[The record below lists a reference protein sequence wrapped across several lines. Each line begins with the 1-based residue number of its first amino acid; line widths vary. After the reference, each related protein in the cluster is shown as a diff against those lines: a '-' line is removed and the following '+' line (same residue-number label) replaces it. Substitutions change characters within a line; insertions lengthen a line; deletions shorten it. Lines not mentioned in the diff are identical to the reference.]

1 MTPARRWAFLLGG
14 GLLVILLVGGR
25 WVAVES
31 AERAWA
37 ATVSGG
43 SSYLVERDLARLVA
57 GFFLLVGITWGT
69 GNLLLVY
76 RAIGSVQLPRRL
88 GNLEIVE
95 AVPQRVL
102 FAGTIAS
109 GLVYGSLLSLGTG
122 DWWMPAA
129 LAAAAPRFGI
139 ADPLLHRD
147 VGYYVARLP
156 WAERLHG
163 FALVATVSAA
173 LIVAL
178 LYLGMESLRFRRW
191 LPYGSAHARGHL
203 GLLLAALGLTLT
215 WGALLDPAE
224 TVAGWHGAL
233 TRGILAVRLPAA
245 PVVTALAVTATLVS
259 LVWAARE
266 RPRLLVASW
275 GALAG
280 VAVLAYGLLPSALGG
295 AAAPGGARTAADAAL
310 AADEQRFERLAFALD
325 SLAERSPPGFPGPAA
340 ALAALP
346 QWDAARI
353 TTAAARRRELWGPKA
368 VPAVAALALRGPPGG
383 PGPAGSE
390 GGRPGWVVA
399 SRPDLDTLAHV
410 LPLPD
415 WREVHRGAWARSG
428 PPVVAWERD
437 SGLAF
442 VRLATRDSASW
453 FGPGFHEFAVAA
465 PDSWPRLGR
474 AGLPLVGVWRRLAL
488 AWALQSP
495 ELARRETDGLVL
507 LWHRDVRERLERL
520 APFARFEEPTPVIAD
535 DQLWWLAYGY
545 LEAPGFPLGRPLVEE
560 GRAVGYVHA
569 SFVGVVGATTGDTRL
584 FLAPGADSLGGAW
597 ARILAPLIRPA
608 DSLAG
613 ALRAALPY
621 PRRAFRLAAA
631 LVARWRPDSAE
642 WLALPRQPFELAA
655 PALAA
660 APVGPGSLTR
670 WLAQGFATG
679 EGRELAALLAGAV
692 AARGPRLYLWQPRP
706 RLHLPAVL
714 VGSPNETAP
723 GVLRLW
729 SAAES
734 LFSAQPLF
742 AESATAGAPSRL
754 DTLFLTWGGRQ
765 GQGPTAA
772 AALRDLL
779 AAGAARA
786 LADTSLGG
794 RWQAAR
800 QLAAQADAALEA
812 GDVEAFGRYY
822 AQLKELLGVG
832 RRKLAPARGRR

>member
-1 MTPARRWAFLLGG
+1 MTSGRRWAFLLGA
-14 GLLVILLVGGR
+14 GLLVVLLVGGH
-25 WVAVES
+25 WGAAEV

-37 ATVSGG
+37 ATVPGG
-43 SSYLVERDLARLVA
+43 ASYLVERDLARLVA

-102 FAGTIAS
+102 LAGTIAS
-109 GLVYGSLLSLGTG
+109 GLVYGFVLSLGTG
-122 DWWMPAA
+122 DWWMSAA
-129 LAAAAPRFGI
+129 LAARAPRFGI

-147 VGYYVARLP
+147 LAFYVAPLP

-173 LIVAL
+173 LLVAL

-191 LPYGSAHARGHL
+191 LPYASAHARGHL
-203 GLLLAALGLTLT
+203 GLLLAALGLTVT
-215 WGALLDPAE
+215 WGTLLDPAE

-233 TRGILAVRLPAA
+233 TPGVLAVRLPAA

-280 VAVLAYGLLPSALGG
+280 AAALVYAVLPGAVGG
-295 AAAPGGARTAADAAL
+295 AAPRGGARTAADAAL
-310 AADEQRFERLAFALD
+310 AADQQRFERLAFGLD
-325 SLAERSPPGFPGPAA
+325 SLAERSPPPFPGPTA

-346 QWDAARI
+346 EWDAARI
-353 TTAAARRRELWGPKA
+353 TATVARHRELWGPKA
-368 VPAVAALALRGPPGG
+368 GPASAAFTL
-383 PGPAGSE
+383 PGPD
-390 GGRPGWVVA
+390 GGRAGWLIA
-399 SRPDLDTLAHV
+399 PRPELDSLAR
-410 LPLPD
+410 LQPLPD
-415 WREVHRGAWARSG
+415 WREIHRGGWARAG
-428 PPVVAWERD
+428 PPVVVWERD
-437 SGLAF
+437 TGLVFA
-442 VRLATRDSASW
+442 RPATRDSASW

-465 PDSWPRLGR
+465 PDSWPELGR
-474 AGLPLVGVWRRLAL
+474 AGVPLVGAWRRLAL

-495 ELARRETDGLVL
+495 ELARVETHGLLL

-520 APFARFEEPTPVIAD
+520 APFARFEEPTPVMAD
-535 DQLWWLAYGY
+535 EQLWWLAYGY
-545 LEAPGFPLGRPLVEE
+545 LEAPGFALGRPLLEE
-560 GRAVGYVHA
+560 GRAVGYVRA
-569 SFVGVVGATTGDTRL
+569 SFVGVVAAATGDTRL
-584 FLAPGADSLGGAW
+584 FLAPGADALGDAW
-597 ARILAPLIRPA
+597 ARLLAPLIRPA
-608 DSLAG
+608 DSLPG

-621 PRRAFRLAAA
+621 PRRAFRVAAA

-655 PALAA
+655 PPPDAAPGAAAAAA
-660 APVGPGSLTR
+660 APASLRR
-670 WLAQGFATG
+670 WTAQGFAA
-679 EGRELAALLAGAV
+679 EDGRELAALVAGAMT
-692 AARGPRLYLWQPRP
+692 AAGPRLFLWRPRP
-706 RLHLPAVL
+706 RLRLPAVL

-729 SAAES
+729 SVAES

-742 AESATAGAPSRL
+742 AESARGGSPARI
-754 DTLFLTWGGRQ
+754 DTLFVTWGARQ
-765 GQGPTAA
+765 GEGPTAP

-779 AAGAARA
+779 ASAGAARVP
-786 LADTSLGG
+786 ADTSLGG

-800 QLAAQADAALEA
+800 QLAAQADAALAA

-822 AQLKELLGVG
+822 SQLKELLGVG
-832 RRKLAPARGRR
+832 RRKLAPTHQRR